1 MMDITRNQ
9 WFLIG
14 FVLFLLGVQFRLVD
28 SFDLTPKLTAFLAK
42 RSSSP
47 VAAAAV
53 TAQSL
58 ADADQPI
65 IKKRVHPPDWL
76 GYSLLSFGAVL
87 VLHSWS
93 MKKDG
98 G

>member
-14 FVLFLLGVQFRLVD
+14 LVLLLLGIQFRLVE
-28 SFDLTPKLTAFLAK
+28 SFDLTAKLTTFLAE
-42 RSSSP
+42 RSSRP
-47 VAAAAV
+47 MATAAV

-58 ADADQPI
+58 SDAGQPVV
-65 IKKRVHPPDWL
+65 KKRVRPPEWL
-76 GYSLLSFGAVL
+76 GYSLLSCGAVL
-87 VLHSWS
+87 ILHSWA